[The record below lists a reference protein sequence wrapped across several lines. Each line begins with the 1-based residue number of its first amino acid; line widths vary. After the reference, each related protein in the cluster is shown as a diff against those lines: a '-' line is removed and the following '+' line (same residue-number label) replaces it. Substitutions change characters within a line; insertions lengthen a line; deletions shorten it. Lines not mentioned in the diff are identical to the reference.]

1 MLKKV
6 EDNSSED
13 TSDLFDDSLNDKLES
28 VKRQIFYGESDMESF
43 VLSSVDSELDIVTQ
57 NFLSIVEDPNIV
69 IDSVMSDLGSVEAGN
84 LGREVAEL
92 SLSVGDDSVF
102 CRDNLGGHQDT
113 LSHSFDVPEDELETD
128 IDDEDENIRNQ
139 NEMVDNDDADETLHD
154 QSEEQIEEVNIIPQ
168 IVLSRPSLPND
179 ICDDVESLISCL

>member
-43 VLSSVDSELDIVTQ
+43 VLGSVDSELDIVTQ

-69 IDSVMSDLGSVEAGN
+69 IDSVMSDLGSVEASN
-84 LGREVAEL
+84 LGREVAEV

-102 CRDNLGGHQDT
+102 CRDNPGGHQDT

-128 IDDEDENIRNQ
+128 IDDEDENLRNR

-168 IVLSRPSLPND
+168 IVLSRPSLPNN
-179 ICDDVESLISCL
+179 ICDDDER